1 MTLDTIVAA
10 VATLALFIVPFA
22 ALAWLA
28 LRYGVDSR
36 PGIDDRD
43 QRPWLVP
50 TRATS

>member
-1 MTLDTIVAA
+1 MDSLISL
-10 VATLALFIVPFA
+10 VATMILIVGPLALL
-22 ALAWLA
+22 ALAA

-50 TRATS
+50 TT